1 MLEDDRDDCKENA
14 EGGGQLSHK
23 QRTLIKNQPL
33 WFGWIGI
40 DLHEWWGVPFMQKIR
55 KGEEAWL
62 GVTAWNRESE
72 RLQQIGLLFREL
84 KRIAEVLDASVM
96 QWNAEFD
103 DDDFYNN
110 DSGQE
115 RLQVWF
121 RQNVYQNL
129 QLGKLWTKLLTSANE
144 EAEEEGLLIEF
155 TTEWCGR

>member
-1 MLEDDRDDCKENA
+1 
-14 EGGGQLSHK
+14 
-23 QRTLIKNQPL
+23 
-33 WFGWIGI
+33 
-40 DLHEWWGVPFMQKIR
+40 MQKIR